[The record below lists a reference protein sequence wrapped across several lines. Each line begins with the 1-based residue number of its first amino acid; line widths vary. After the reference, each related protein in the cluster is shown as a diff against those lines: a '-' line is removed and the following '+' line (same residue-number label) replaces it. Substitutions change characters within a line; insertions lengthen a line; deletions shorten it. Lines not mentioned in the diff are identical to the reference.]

1 MTLEY
6 YVGGD
11 TPINIAVTV
20 HVLIDQL
27 YTQFQNLNWP
37 QAQLLVLPKIFHST
51 GPNGDVLSIPQNIV
65 IHDI

>member
-11 TPINIAVTV
+11 APINIAVTV
-20 HVLIDQL
+20 YVLTDQL

-37 QAQLLVLPKIFHST
+37 QAQLLVLPKNFHST
-51 GPNGDVLSIPQNIV
+51 GPNGDILSILQNIV